1 MAEKKQKELKTKEK
15 NLAVALPTR
24 GRIFEGYVVKKF
36 PKRVVVEF
44 IRTVYIKKY
53 ESFMKKKTRI
63 HSRLPDNMDV
73 NIGDY
78 IQVQECRPLSK
89 LIHSVV
95 IKVIRKHEEKSQW

>member
-15 NLAVALPTR
+15 NIVATVPVR
-24 GRIFEGYVVKKF
+24 GRTFEGYVTKKF

-44 IRTVYIKKY
+44 IRTVYIRKY

-63 HSRLPDNMDV
+63 HSRLPDNLDV

-78 IQVQECRPLSK
+78 VQVQECRPLSK

-95 IKVIRKHEEKSQW
+95 IKMLKRAGEKSQ